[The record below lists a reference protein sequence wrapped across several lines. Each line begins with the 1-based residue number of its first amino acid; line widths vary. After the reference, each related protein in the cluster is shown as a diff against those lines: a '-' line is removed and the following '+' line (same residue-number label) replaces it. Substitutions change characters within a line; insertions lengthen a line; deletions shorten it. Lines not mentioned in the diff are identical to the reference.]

1 MRFFH
6 QAADFFGMQD
16 YFKGKVA
23 FVGGIDTQDLLTNA
37 TPQQVNADVRRVKE
51 LLGPN
56 LVISPSH
63 ECLLPNVPPVNVR
76 AMAEAALE

>member
-1 MRFFH
+1 
-6 QAADFFGMQD
+6 MQD